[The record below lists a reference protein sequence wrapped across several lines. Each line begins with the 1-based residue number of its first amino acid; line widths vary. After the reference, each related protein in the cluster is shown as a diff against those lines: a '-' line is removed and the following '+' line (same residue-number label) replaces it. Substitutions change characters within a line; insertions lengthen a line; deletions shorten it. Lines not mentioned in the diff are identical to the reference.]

1 MCSSYCCRLRIWAI
15 AGLDRGRF
23 HWSDTVTIS
32 LQFVALALFAAG
44 WAVIVWAMHVNRFF
58 SSVAR
63 IQHERGHYV
72 VTSGPYRWLRH
83 PGYSGAIV
91 AALTSGVALGSW
103 LSGAVGALGV
113 PLVLWRTVA
122 EDRLL
127 RAELSGYEDYAQR
140 VPYRLV
146 PGLW

>member
-1 MCSSYCCRLRIWAI
+1 MSAATTSSR
-15 AGLDRGRF
+15 
-23 HWSDTVTIS
+23 
-32 LQFVALALFAAG
+32 AAHTDG
-44 WAVIVWAMHVNRFF
+44 
-58 SSVAR
+58 
-63 IQHERGHYV
+63 
-72 VTSGPYRWLRH
+72 SGI